1 MTNNLGRR
9 ALLGATLASLAGAAT
24 VALAQTGPGRGPMG
38 RPGRGMMGGAG
49 GMMGSGGGMMGAPWT
64 TGSYLESLKGE
75 LGITAAQE
83 PAWKEYTDT
92 VSGAAETMQ
101 AMHQT
106 MYESM
111 GTASW
116 EERRDMMNSMFQAR
130 QGAFNSVH
138 EAAKKL
144 TAALD
149 PEQKKQA
156 DQALPG
162 LVYGRGMMRQ
172 R

>member
-9 ALLGATLASLAGAAT
+9 ALLAATLASLAGATT
-24 VALAQTGPGRGPMG
+24 VALAQTGPGRGAMG
-38 RPGRGMMGGAG
+38 GGPGRGMMGGA
-49 GMMGSGGGMMGAPWT
+49 GGMMGAPWT

-83 PAWKEYTDT
+83 PAWKEYAET

-116 EERRDMMNSMFQAR
+116 EERQNMMNAMFQAR
-130 QGAFNSVH
+130 QGAFDSVR
-138 EAAKKL
+138 EAAQKL

-149 PEQKKQA
+149 PEQKKRA

>member
-9 ALLGATLASLAGAAT
+9 VLLGATLASLAGAAT
-24 VALAQTGPGRGPMG
+24 VALAQTGPGRGPMRG
-38 RPGRGMMGGAG
+38 RGRGMMGGG
-49 GMMGSGGGMMGAPWT
+49 GSMMGAPWT

-116 EERRDMMNSMFQAR
+116 EERQNMMNAMLQAR
-130 QGAFNSVH
+130 QGAFDSVR
-138 EAAKKL
+138 EAAQKL

-149 PEQKKQA
+149 PEQKKRA